1 MERES
6 PKNVP
11 RGNSFAIN
19 EECVFKFKNEVDDG
33 CYKNLK
39 DTNLYVLV
47 YIDTDSLWSRG
58 ITATRMPV
66 PEAAMYK
73 DNRLILGKHYIRLT
87 NHLAD
92 ILPVSETSGKQSL
105 TKFDFNR
112 GILTSYVAHIDVPL
126 LFG

>member
-58 ITATRMPV
+58 IPATRMPV

-73 DNRLILGKHYIRLT
+73 DNCLILRKHYVGLT
-87 NHLAD
+87 NHLAN
-92 ILPVSETSGKQSL
+92 ILPEPEPSSKQSL
-105 TKFDFNR
+105 TKLYLNR
-112 GILTSYVAHIDVPL
+112 GILPSYVAHI
-126 LFG
+126 